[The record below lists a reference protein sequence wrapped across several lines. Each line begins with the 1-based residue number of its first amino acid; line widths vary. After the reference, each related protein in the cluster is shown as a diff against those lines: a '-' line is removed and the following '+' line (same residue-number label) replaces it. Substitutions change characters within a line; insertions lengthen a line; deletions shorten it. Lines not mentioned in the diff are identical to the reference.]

1 MKIGF
6 FTIFL
11 KSKHYK
17 AYYVASQLQYINVAI
32 AVTFPGRRSLYTR
45 EELR

>member
-17 AYYVASQLQYINVAI
+17 AYVASQLQYINVAI